1 MTTHTRSLTTET
13 LMGHALLR
21 ALLAED
27 ERDARWLAGKTGY
40 SPSHIWRV
48 VHEGRRISDDLGA
61 RLGDLFGVEPARFTK
76 GHPRRRR
83 HSPIGEGSQPVSAPG
98 GDKTGLET
106 GSEKG
111 PGADTAGPTTT
122 HATGGHE

>member
-13 LMGHALLR
+13 LMGHTLLR
-21 ALLAED
+21 ALLAEG

-61 RLGDLFGVEPARFTK
+61 RLGDLFGVEPSRFT
-76 GHPRRRR
+76 
-83 HSPIGEGSQPVSAPG
+83 GSHLAYQRWGRLPG
-98 GDKTGLET
+98 PATGN
-106 GSEKG
+106 EKG
-111 PGADTAGPTTT
+111 PGADPAGPTITD
-122 HATGGHE
+122 AIGGHE